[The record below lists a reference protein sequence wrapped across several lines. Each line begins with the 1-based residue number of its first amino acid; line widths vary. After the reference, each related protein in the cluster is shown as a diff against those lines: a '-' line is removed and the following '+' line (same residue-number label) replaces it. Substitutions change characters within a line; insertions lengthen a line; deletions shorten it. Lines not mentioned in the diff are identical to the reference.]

1 MCSLKLQGRTDLS
14 EAKVL
19 HEEKPRFC
27 SGIELAI
34 VCTGEGCLRTGSI
47 IQELRLVIN
56 RGGRTGFS
64 IAYYWIYIFSICF
77 SPSPFSSHSQ
87 IVSLCSLGW
96 LLILYTDKARLK
108 LSGIL
113 LHIFYYLKNN

>member
-1 MCSLKLQGRTDLS
+1 MCSLKLQGQTDLS

-34 VCTGEGCLRTGSI
+34 CVHWGRLPQTGSI

-56 RGGRTGFS
+56 RGGMRGFS
-64 IAYYWIYIFSICF
+64 IAYYWISIFSICF
-77 SPSPFSSHSQ
+77 SPSPFSSPSQ

-96 LLILYTDKARLK
+96 PLILYTDKAGLK
-108 LSGIL
+108 FSGIL
-113 LHIFYYLKNN
+113 LHLPPQC

>member
-34 VCTGEGCLRTGSI
+34 CVHWGRRPQDWQYYSGTWTGDQPWWYE
-47 IQELRLVIN
+47 
-56 RGGRTGFS
+56 GFS
-64 IAYYWIYIFSICF
+64 IAYYWISIFSICF
-77 SPSPFSSHSQ
+77 SPSPFSSYSQ
-87 IVSLCSLGW
+87 IVSLYSLGW
-96 LLILYTDKARLK
+96 PLILYTDKAGLK
-108 LSGIL
+108 FSGIL
-113 LHIFYYLKNN
+113 LHLPPQC